1 MSNYSDGNSFEEILE
16 RCLSRVDNSLD
27 KRMGSIIYDALAP
40 ACAELA
46 QCYIALD
53 VYTDQTYLLNAVGQ
67 NLDNRVV
74 DYGLSRLQATKA
86 QRLVTIYDINGNLMS
101 VDLGTRFSVPNAFG
115 GYNFKLIES
124 VSAGNYIAECETA
137 GSVGNNYTGEL
148 LPLVSVNNL
157 GTATMTSVYKPGEDE
172 ETDDEL
178 RKRAVAKI
186 NQEAFAGNKAAYKT
200 MVNNIDGVENVKV
213 FPVWNGGGTVKLA
226 IVATDNTIPSQEF
239 IDNLQ
244 TLIDPIQNQG
254 QGVGLAPIG
263 HTVTVVAPDELDI
276 DIEATITID
285 EEYTIEQLQSAIES
299 NIQKYITEVQNQ
311 FSEQDQLIIYTS
323 RVIAAI
329 LGVNQVQNVSSLTIN
344 GQATDLIINLSGT
357 NVKFPMLD
365 EVVLHSEN

>member
-1 MSNYSDGNSFEEILE
+1 MSNYSDGNSFEDILA
-16 RCLSRVDNSLD
+16 RCLARVDAGLD

-53 VYTDQTYLLNAVGQ
+53 VYSDQTYLLKAVGE

-74 DYGLSRLQATKA
+74 DYGLTRLEATYA
-86 QRLVTIYDINGNLMS
+86 QRVITVYDVNGSLMHI
-101 VDLGTRFSVPNAFG
+101 DIGTRFSIPNAYG
-115 GYNFKLIES
+115 GYNFRIIEE
-124 VSAGNYIAECETA
+124 VSQGNYIAECETA
-137 GSVGNNYTGEL
+137 GAVGNDYVGEL
-148 LPLVSVNNL
+148 LPLMSINNL
-157 GTATMTSVYKPGEDE
+157 GTATITTVYKPGEDA

-178 RKRAVAKI
+178 RKRAIAKI
-186 NQEAFAGNKAAYKT
+186 NQEAFAGNKAAYKS
-200 MVNNIDGVENVKV
+200 MVIDIDGVENVKV

-226 IVATDNTIPSQEF
+226 IIATDNTIPSQAF

-244 TLIDPIQNQG
+244 TLIDPVQNQG
-254 QGVGLAPIG
+254 QGIGLAPIG

-285 EEYTIEQLQSAIES
+285 DEYTIEQLQSSIEA
-299 NIQKYITEVQNQ
+299 NIQKYITEVQNL

-329 LGVNQVQNVSSLTIN
+329 LGVTQVKNVSNLTIN
-344 GQATDLIINLSGT
+344 GEITDLVINLSGT
-357 NVKFPMLD
+357 NVKFPMLN
-365 EVVLHSEN
+365 EVVLHES